1 MARFKR
7 LKILNTLI
15 ETGIVPLYYN
25 KDAAIVKNVVKACYA
40 GGARVFEFTN
50 RGDFAHE
57 VFAEVNKWCATE
69 CPEMIMGV
77 GSVVDGAT
85 AALYIQLGANFIVS
99 PSLNPDMAK
108 ICNRRKIAWMPGCGT
123 LSEINLA
130 EELGCEIVKIFPGK
144 EVGGPSFVKAI
155 LAPCPWTSIMPS
167 GGVTPDRE
175 NLEAWFKAG
184 VACVGLG
191 SQLTPPEVIAAGNFS
206 YIEQKVREALAIV
219 KELQITNYK
228 LQINRATGG
237 FPICNL

>member
-7 LKILNTLI
+7 LHVLNTVT
-15 ETGIVPLYYN
+15 ETGIVPLFYSQ
-25 KDAAIVKNVVKACYA
+25 DVQLVKNVVKACYD

-77 GSVVDGAT
+77 GSIVDAGT
-85 AALYIQLGANFIVS
+85 ASLYIQLGANFIVS

-108 ICNRRKIAWMPGCGT
+108 VCNRRKIAWMPGCGT

-155 LAPCPWTSIMPS
+155 AAPCPWTSVMPS
-167 GGVTPDRE
+167 GGVSPDKE

-184 VACVGLG
+184 VTCVGLG
-191 SQLTPPEVIAAGNFS
+191 SQLTPKDVLAKGDFAF
-206 YIEQKVREALAIV
+206 IENKV
-219 KELQITNYK
+219 KEAIAIIK
-228 LQINRATGG
+228 
-237 FPICNL
+237 NLKID

>member
-7 LKILNTLI
+7 LNVLQTLTG
-15 ETGIVPLYYN
+15 TGIVPLYYN
-25 KDAAIVKNVVKACYA
+25 KDSAIVKNVVKACYA

-77 GSVVDGAT
+77 GSVVDAAT

-108 ICNRRKIAWMPGCGT
+108 VCNRRKIAWMPGCGT
-123 LSEINLA
+123 LSEINMA

-191 SQLTPPEVIAAGNFS
+191 SQLTPNEVIALGDFGF
-206 YIEQKVREALAIV
+206 IEQKVREAIAII
-219 KELQITNYK
+219 KEI
-228 LQINRATGG
+228 RE
-237 FPICNL
+237 

>member
-7 LKILNTLI
+7 LHVLQTITG
-15 ETGIVPLYYN
+15 TGIVPLYYH
-25 KDAAIVKNVVKACYA
+25 KDPEVVKNVVRACYA

-57 VFAEVNKWCATE
+57 VFAEVNKWCVAE

-77 GSVVDGAT
+77 GSVVDAPT
-85 AALYIQLGANFIVS
+85 ASLYIQLGTNFIVS

-108 ICNRRKIAWMPGCGT
+108 VCNRRKIAWIPGCGT

-175 NLEAWFKAG
+175 NLEAWFNAG

-191 SQLTPPEVIAAGNFS
+191 SQLTPPEVIARGDYGF
-206 YIEQKVREALAIV
+206 IEQKVREAMGIV
-219 KELQITNYK
+219 KEIK
-228 LQINRATGG
+228 K
-237 FPICNL
+237 